1 MENKTETGAL
11 RGASLRSE
19 VRLKKKRRLADVN
32 NRTFLL
38 MTTPAVLVY
47 AVFFLYPTLTNF
59 RYAFY
64 QWDGFL
70 DAEFIGL
77 NNFVRAVTNDDV
89 LIKVLGNNIE
99 FSLLVVI
106 FQTSLALLFAVYLVK
121 NTRTSLALRTLYF
134 FPTILSSVSVAL
146 IWQFLYSP
154 NFGPINTFLRSVGLD
169 FLALPWIGSETITLR
184 ALAFTQVWFHT
195 GQMVVIYI
203 AGLQQIP
210 KELYE
215 AAEVDGASRWQQ
227 FKSVTWPMA
236 LPTTAVV
243 MAYTTIQSFRAFDL
257 IFTMTSGGPNDS
269 TSILATRIYLSAFN
283 DLQFGYAATQSI
295 FLVIFIV
302 VLTGLQ
308 RRVFRAKDQ

>member
-1 MENKTETGAL
+1 MQKTTETGAL
-11 RGASLRSE
+11 RGASLQRKSKLKRQRS
-19 VRLKKKRRLADVN
+19 LASAND
-32 NRTFLL
+32 RAYLL
-38 MTTPAVLVY
+38 MVFPAMLVY
-47 AVFFLYPTLTNF
+47 AIFFLYPTLTNF

-64 QWDGFL
+64 RWDGFL
-70 DAEFIGL
+70 EAEFVGFE
-77 NNFVRAVTNDDV
+77 NFIRAFTNDDV
-89 LIKVLGNNIE
+89 LLKVLGNNIE

-106 FQTSLALLFAVYLVK
+106 FQTSLALLFAIFLVK
-121 NTRTSLALRTLYF
+121 NTKTSLALRTLYF

-146 IWQFLYSP
+146 VWQFLYSP
-154 NFGPINTFLRSVGLD
+154 TFGPINTFFRLIGLD
-169 FLALPWIGSETITLR
+169 FLALQWIGSETVTLR

-195 GQMVVIYI
+195 GQMIVIYI

-269 TSILATRIYLSAFN
+269 TSILVTRIYLSAFN

-295 FLVIFIV
+295 FLVVFIV
-302 VLTGLQ
+302 LLTGLQ
-308 RRVFRAKDQ
+308 RRIFRARD